1 MLVAVA
7 CLILTSCAGH
17 PDVPSSS
24 KEAKSLP
31 AIFPDYCNVTVPYN
45 IAPLNFMLPADEFN
59 ACVARI
65 STPDGQQETYGDGLK
80 VRIPE
85 SEWHEMLS
93 AAKGKNIK
101 VEVWGQKKDDE
112 WLSFTPFNIYVAQE
126 PIDDYISYRLIEP
139 SYVAWTFME
148 IAQRNLTSF
157 EETQIFN
164 NEITMN
170 DRAKGQ
176 CINCHSYQN
185 YKTDNMLFHVR
196 LSNAGTVIVNDGKV
210 SRVNLKRDYTISGG
224 VYPSWHPT
232 AKLVAFSTNLT
243 RQAFHTQNPNKIEVY
258 DLKSDLI
265 LYDVETDSVQVVSND
280 STLLEV
286 YPTWSP
292 DGKYLYYCKS
302 VPLPEEMRDKDIRT
316 TYPKVQYNLYRRSFD
331 VATHGFGDEEL
342 VFDAASIDKSVTL
355 PRISPDGHYI
365 LFAIGQYGCFHI
377 RHNDGDIACMSLD
390 QELPLTQSLD
400 MTKVNREGRPDSY
413 PSWSSNGHWIMV
425 ASRRE
430 DGNFCRVYFAYFHD
444 GKAEKAFMLPQ
455 EDPEHNTFLLKS
467 YNRPEFM
474 SSARYSTSSLNETY
488 TLYIYAPFRC
498 GSPPLLRTGIPASS
512 ALSGAVPAF
521 PLRQHLRVGYHQ
533 TTRWHFRPV
542 RTLLDAVLPV
552 CMGGRTDHCCS
563 ALSSTATDA
572 PFHERRLALWAEL
585 CAFMP
590 ALALPAR

>member
-1 MLVAVA
+1 MAISVMKYNHKKIMKRRIHSYTLLLAA
-7 CLILTSCAGH
+7 FLLFLSSCASH

-24 KEAKSLP
+24 KEAKCLP
-31 AIFPDYCNVTVPYN
+31 AIFPDYCNVTVPCN
-45 IAPLNFMLPADEFN
+45 IAPLNFMLPIDEYEE
-59 ACVARI
+59 CVARLT
-65 STPDGQQETYGDGLK
+65 TPDGQQQTYGRGVK
-80 VRIPE
+80 VQIPE
-85 SEWHEMLS
+85 QEWRAMLDAS
-93 AAKGKNIK
+93 KGKSIK
-101 VEVWGQKKDDE
+101 VEVWGQQKGE
-112 WLSFTPFNIYVAQE
+112 WLAFNPFEIRIAEE
-126 PIDDYISYRLIEP
+126 PIDEYISYRLIEP

-148 IAQRNLTSF
+148 IAQRNLTTF

-170 DRAKGQ
+170 NNKIGQ

-196 LSNAGTVIVNDGKV
+196 LANSGTVLVNDGKI
-210 SRVNLKRDYTISGG
+210 SRVNLKRDYTISSG

-232 AKLVAFSTNLT
+232 AKLIAFSTNKT
-243 RQAFHTQNPNKIEVY
+243 RQGFHTLNPNRLEVY
-258 DLKSDLI
+258 DLESDLI

-316 TYPKVQYNLYRRSFD
+316 TYPKIQYNLYRRSFD

-342 VFDAASIDKSVTL
+342 VYDAASNDKSVTL
-355 PRISPDGHYI
+355 PRVSPDGHYL

-377 RHNDGDIACMSLD
+377 RHNDGDIVCM
-390 QELPLTQSLD
+390 PLNQDSIATHADNPSFLN
-400 MTKVNREGRPDSY
+400 MTNVNSEGRPDSY

-430 DGNFCRVYFAYFHD
+430 DGNYCRVYFSYFNN

-474 SSARYSTSSLNETY
+474 VE
-488 TLYIYAPFRC
+488 
-498 GSPPLLRTGIPASS
+498 
-512 ALSGAVPAF
+512 
-521 PLRQHLRVGYHQ
+521 
-533 TTRWHFRPV
+533 PV
-542 RTLLDAVLPV
+542 KISVDEFSKVFDP
-552 CMGGRTDHCCS
+552 
-563 ALSSTATDA
+563 
-572 PFHERRLALWAEL
+572 
-585 CAFMP
+585 
-590 ALALPAR
+590 

>member
-1 MLVAVA
+1 MAISVMKFNHKKIMNRRIHSYTLLLAA
-7 CLILTSCAGH
+7 TLLFWSSCANH

-24 KEAKSLP
+24 KEAKCLP
-31 AIFPDYCNVTVPYN
+31 AIFPDYCNVTVPCN
-45 IAPLNFMLPADEFN
+45 IAPLNFMLPIDEYEE
-59 ACVARI
+59 CVARLT
-65 STPDGQQETYGDGLK
+65 TPDGQQQTYGRGVK
-80 VRIPE
+80 VQIPE
-85 SEWHEMLS
+85 QEWRAMLDAS
-93 AAKGKNIK
+93 KGKSIK
-101 VEVWGQKKDDE
+101 VEVWGQQKGE
-112 WLSFTPFNIYVAQE
+112 WLAFNPFEIRIAEE
-126 PIDDYISYRLIEP
+126 PIDEYISYRLIEP

-148 IAQRNLTSF
+148 IAQRNLTTF

-170 DRAKGQ
+170 NNKIGQ

-196 LSNAGTVIVNDGKV
+196 LANSGTVLVNDGKI
-210 SRVNLKRDYTISGG
+210 SRVNLKRDYTISSG

-232 AKLVAFSTNLT
+232 AKLIAFSTNKT
-243 RQAFHTQNPNKIEVY
+243 RQGFHTLNPNRLEVY
-258 DLKSDLI
+258 DLESDLI
-265 LYDVETDSVQVVSND
+265 LYDVETDSVQVISND

-342 VFDAASIDKSVTL
+342 VYDAASNDKSVTL
-355 PRISPDGHYI
+355 PRVSPDGHYL

-377 RHNDGDIACMSLD
+377 RHNDGDIVCM
-390 QELPLTQSLD
+390 PLNQDSIAAHADNPSFLD
-400 MTKVNREGRPDSY
+400 MTNVNSEGRPDSY

-430 DGNFCRVYFAYFHD
+430 DGNYCRVYFSYFNN

-474 SSARYSTSSLNETY
+474 VE
-488 TLYIYAPFRC
+488 
-498 GSPPLLRTGIPASS
+498 
-512 ALSGAVPAF
+512 
-521 PLRQHLRVGYHQ
+521 
-533 TTRWHFRPV
+533 PV
-542 RTLLDAVLPV
+542 KISVDEFSKVFDP
-552 CMGGRTDHCCS
+552 
-563 ALSSTATDA
+563 
-572 PFHERRLALWAEL
+572 
-585 CAFMP
+585 
-590 ALALPAR
+590 